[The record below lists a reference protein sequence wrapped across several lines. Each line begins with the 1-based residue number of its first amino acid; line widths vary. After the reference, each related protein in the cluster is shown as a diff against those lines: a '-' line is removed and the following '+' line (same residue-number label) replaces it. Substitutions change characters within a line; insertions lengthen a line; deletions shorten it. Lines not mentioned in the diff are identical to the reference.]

1 MYLSTENQ
9 RLETQKW
16 FQKLRDQICSI
27 FEQLEKNYEGP
38 NHSMT
43 PGNFRR
49 KKWCREGGGGGEM
62 SIMEG
67 RLFEKVGVNVSTV
80 MGELSQ
86 DFSKQIPGAE
96 EDPRFWASGISLVAH
111 MWSPHVPA
119 VHMNTRHIATTR
131 SWFGGGADLTPMII
145 NTDDQKLFHNA
156 LKVACDKHDDTYYTR
171 FKEWCDTYFHLAHR
185 NEPRGVGGIFY
196 DQLANDFDADFE
208 FTKEVGSAFASV
220 YPTIVEQHMNKNWT
234 RKERQEQLIKRGRYV
249 EFNLLYD
256 RGTLFGLKTGG
267 NVEAILMS
275 LPPAVSWPSS
285 II

>member
-96 EDPRFWASGISLVAH
+96 EDPRFWAPPKLLEDLVK
-111 MWSPHVPA
+111 
-119 VHMNTRHIATTR
+119 
-131 SWFGGGADLTPMII
+131 
-145 NTDDQKLFHNA
+145 Q
-156 LKVACDKHDDTYYTR
+156 
-171 FKEWCDTYFHLAHR
+171 
-185 NEPRGVGGIFY
+185 
-196 DQLANDFDADFE
+196 
-208 FTKEVGSAFASV
+208 
-220 YPTIVEQHMNKNWT
+220 NKN
-234 RKERQEQLIKRGRYV
+234 
-249 EFNLLYD
+249 FD
-256 RGTLFGLKTGG
+256 
-267 NVEAILMS
+267 S
-275 LPPAVSWPSS
+275 LN
-285 II
+285 